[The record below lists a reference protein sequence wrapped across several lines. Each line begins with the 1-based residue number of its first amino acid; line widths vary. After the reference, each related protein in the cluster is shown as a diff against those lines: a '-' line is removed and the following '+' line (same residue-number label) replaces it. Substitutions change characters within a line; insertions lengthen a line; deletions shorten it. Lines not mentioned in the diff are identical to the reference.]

1 MGPNHLISLWSF
13 GPNMICFILGFHEI
27 STKRQRGIN
36 QRSPWIFQVLFNCC
50 FSKLLWVTV
59 MKNPFCDLCQISII
73 YLRIY
78 YTPPSILVW
87 IFREKF
93 LSRQL
98 LSMYIPTVSHLCCQY
113 KGKFLKILRN
123 YITWS
128 HPLRY
133 TFFVKSQHS

>member
-1 MGPNHLISLWSF
+1 MLQHLIFDLNLSFSVGTLFDFWRLDLWKKISATAQCMVLWFWHFLISIGNGGPNHLISLWSF
-13 GPNMICFILGFHEI
+13 GPNMFCFILGFHEI

-78 YTPPSILVW
+78 TIH
-87 IFREKF
+87 
-93 LSRQL
+93 RQ
-98 LSMYIPTVSHLCCQY
+98 S
-113 KGKFLKILRN
+113 
-123 YITWS
+123 
-128 HPLRY
+128 
-133 TFFVKSQHS
+133 